1 MNRGFTGISFPFRLN
16 NKGGLKMSSTSY
28 TDSSHIKESIIQILS
43 TEVGERIMEVNFG
56 SSVSASIFEPGD
68 LSSISLIKYEIEN
81 ILKELEPRIEVTNI
95 NLSSP
100 TTEHSQ
106 VEVEIEYIIIQHSTM
121 EKVSVNI

>member
-1 MNRGFTGISFPFRLN
+1 
-16 NKGGLKMSSTSY
+16 MSSTSY